1 MCCVCHFHEG
11 YQAARRHVL
20 HAPRHGASASSSAI
34 SLSLCFL
41 VPSGRPC
48 IAAACCKAIRQVEL
62 AGRPHCTVASK
73 GRALLITP
81 WDHPS
86 QGARLPEVLLMY
98 FGSSIPCAAQHLLCL
113 GCRFDMGG
121 SGGVLGAAKALSL
134 LKPEGVEVHFCVAS
148 CENMI
153 DGKGMLPGDILKA
166 ANGKTVEV
174 SAHLSVHPTHSKG
187 DSHD

>member
-1 MCCVCHFHEG
+1 MCASNL
-11 YQAARRHVL
+11 AAQIL
-20 HAPRHGASASSSAI
+20 
-34 SLSLCFL
+34 
-41 VPSGRPC
+41 
-48 IAAACCKAIRQVEL
+48 
-62 AGRPHCTVASK
+62 
-73 GRALLITP
+73 
-81 WDHPS
+81 
-86 QGARLPEVLLMY
+86 
-98 FGSSIPCAAQHLLCL
+98 SSIPCAVQHTMRL

-174 SAHLSVHPTHSKG
+174 SAHALA
-187 DSHD
+187 